1 MAMVGGPAAVRR
13 PEHGGAGRRGPRSSC
28 RLGRA
33 LATLAVLAPAVVG
46 AGLVPLPVGASPE
59 RPTLAPM
66 SGSYSFTLK
75 VGGTVRDYRLHVP
88 PQAVEDAPLP
98 LVLNL
103 HGSTQSAIL
112 EEGYTDMDAAADH
125 DGYLVAYPDGTKDTA
140 DSPADQYSWDA
151 GKCCGL
157 PVTDHIDDVGFLLRV
172 IADIARRTPVDLRRV
187 YVTGMSSG
195 GMMAYTM
202 AAEAAGHIA
211 AIASVSG
218 QVEVAS
224 VHPSRPVPTME
235 FHSVDDPIAK
245 WDGTDGAYSV
255 MDGIHQWV
263 RADGCDP
270 TPHDGRTVV
279 GAPGTDSSGET
290 ATLVRYTGCR
300 DRTQV
305 ALWRLT
311 GSGHVWPGSPLMD
324 TATTPVLTG
333 VGRGTTLIDANQ
345 LMWAFFSHYSL
356 PRTPGS

>member
-1 MAMVGGPAAVRR
+1 MA
-13 PEHGGAGRRGPRSSC
+13 
-28 RLGRA
+28 
-33 LATLAVLAPAVVG
+33 
-46 AGLVPLPVGASPE
+46 
-59 RPTLAPM
+59 
-66 SGSYSFTLK
+66 GSYSFTLHFD
-75 VGGTVRDYRLHVP
+75 GTDRDYRLHVP
-88 PQAVEDAPLP
+88 PQAAAGAPLP

-112 EEGYTDMDAAADH
+112 EEGYTDMDAAADK

-140 DSPADQYSWDA
+140 ESPPGQFSWDA

-157 PVTDHIDDVGFLLRV
+157 PVTRHVDDVGFLLQV
-172 IADIARRTPVDLRRV
+172 IDDVAKRTPVDLRRV

-211 AIASVSG
+211 AVASVSG

-235 FHSVDDPIAK
+235 FHSVNDPIAK
-245 WDGTDGAYSV
+245 WDGTDGQYSV

-270 TPHDGRTVV
+270 TPHDGRTIV
-279 GAPGTDSSGET
+279 GAAGTDSSGET

-300 DRTQV
+300 DGTEV
-305 ALWRLT
+305 ACGASPGRAT
-311 GSGHVWPGSPLMD
+311 SGRAARLMD

-345 LMWAFFSHYSL
+345 LMWAFFEHYSL
-356 PRTPGS
+356 PHTPGP